1 VYGKKQ
7 FMSLKQV
14 QRILLVIAALLI
26 CFPNSSIASS
36 EQAAVGEELIAEAE
50 MAVGSAQEPEAKHGG
65 GHLNWFDYSNKEA
78 PPLAILI
85 FNFICLVIIVYFIVR
100 KSLGQRFKNR
110 KTVLEAAIKEA
121 ADMKAKAEKALAAA
135 RAKSEALDS
144 EMAKLRGEI
153 TEAGKSERAQ
163 ILEDAEKQSKRL
175 RADAKIM
182 VEQEVARIAQAIR
195 EEVVTEMVS
204 MAGQRVQ
211 EKIER
216 SDHDRLA
223 NDYLD
228 GMTSTSKPPADE
240 PAS

>member
-1 VYGKKQ
+1 
-7 FMSLKQV
+7 MSLRQV
-14 QRILLVIAALLI
+14 QGILFVIAALLMV
-26 CFPNSSIASS
+26 FPNISFASS
-36 EQAAVGEELIAEAE
+36 EQADVGAELIAEAE
-50 MAVGSAQEPEAKHGG
+50 TAVDSTEEPGAKHGEG
-65 GHLNWFDYSNKEA
+65 YLNWFDFSNEEA
-78 PPLAILI
+78 PPLAVLI
-85 FNFICLVIIVYFIVR
+85 FNFICLVVIVYLIVR

-110 KTVLEAAIKEA
+110 KTILEEAIKEA

-135 RAKSEALDS
+135 RTKSEALDS
-144 EMAKLRGEI
+144 EMEKLRDEI
-153 TEAGKSERAQ
+153 TEAGKSQSAQ

-182 VEQEVARIAQAIR
+182 VEHEVARIALAIR

-228 GMTSTSKPPADE
+228 GMTPTTKPPADE
-240 PAS
+240 PTS